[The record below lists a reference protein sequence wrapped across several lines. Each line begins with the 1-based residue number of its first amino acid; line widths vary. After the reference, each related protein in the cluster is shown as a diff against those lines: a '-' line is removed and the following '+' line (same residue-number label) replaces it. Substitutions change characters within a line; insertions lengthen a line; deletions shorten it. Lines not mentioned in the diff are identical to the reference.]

1 MVGDFEGGR
10 LSTDGGALLL
20 READALLDLTPRL
33 AACFEDHRSQ
43 RRVEHPVRQLVSQ
56 RLFGLLLGYEDV
68 NDQLRADSVLALAV
82 GRSDLTGEER
92 VRERDRGNPLAG
104 SSTVNRLELGV
115 PGEAETHRYKKVA
128 VGAMDDLKID
138 LSLDACPSPPKE
150 IFLDVDSTDD
160 PVHGNQEGRHF
171 HGYYDSYCYLP
182 LYIVWDDL
190 ILCSRL
196 RPANVDPAAGTEE
209 ELARIVERIRKRWPK
224 TRIVVRGDGGFCR
237 DDLMTWCEDNGV
249 DYLFGLS
256 RNARLTERIG
266 RQLRKSR
273 SRCVSTGAAS
283 RRFCDFRYRTRTSW
297 SRTRRVVAK
306 AEWLPGP
313 RGLNARFVVTSLGCK
328 RAGARVLYEKL
339 YCARG
344 EMENRIKEQQL
355 DLFADRTSTATMRAN
370 QLRLDFATFASH
382 GGDSEG
388 WPGRHRGR
396 QGAGRDD
403 SDETSQGRRLHP
415 HFGSEGSALVFFGL
429 ALEGSVR
436 PGPGEPAG
444 GCAADPNLTPL
455 AASTALFRK
464 PETPA
469 TGQVCSGAGSHGIG
483 VARNRKRSWFVQ
495 EKPSLP
501 TAPCFSGP
509 PVVQKTA
516 PATRNW
522 PLDSLL

>member
-1 MVGDFEGGR
+1 M
-10 LSTDGGALLL
+10 
-20 READALLDLTPRL
+20 
-33 AACFEDHRSQ
+33 
-43 RRVEHPVRQLVSQ
+43 
-56 RLFGLLLGYEDV
+56 
-68 NDQLRADSVLALAV
+68 
-82 GRSDLTGEER
+82 
-92 VRERDRGNPLAG
+92 
-104 SSTVNRLELGV
+104 

-150 IFLDVDSTDD
+150 IFLDIDSTDD

-182 LYIVWDDL
+182 LYRDDL

-196 RPANVDPAAGTEE
+196 RPANVDPAAGAEE
-209 ELARIVERIRKRWPK
+209 ELARERIRKRWPE

-306 AEWLPGP
+306 GLPGP

-388 WPGRHRGR
+388 WPGRHRGG

-403 SDETSQGRRLHP
+403 SDETSQGRRLH
-415 HFGSEGSALVFFGL
+415 FGSEGSALVFVGL

-444 GCAADPNLTPL
+444 AADPNLTPL
-455 AASTALFRK
+455 AAPTALFRK
-464 PETPA
+464 PERRPRDRYVRGSAALELPA
-469 TGQVCSGAGSHGIG
+469 TANVRGSF
-483 VARNRKRSWFVQ
+483 KK
-495 EKPSLP
+495 KPCLP
-501 TAPCFSGP
+501 TAPCFPGP

-516 PATRNW
+516 PATRTW
-522 PLDSLL
+522 PPDSLL